1 MLRCGQDGR
10 YLPEEPGWC
19 YSQYLTHAEVRLG
32 RAGVRTM
39 HCTCAARCTMHMRCT
54 MRCPVQQVRLR
65 KRGLGSEA
73 ASASACGFVPGEGL
87 RCAGAKQEGAKKA
100 RQWEGNCV
108 TAAAWLESA
117 PQLLK
122 WTTMTASTTKVSLMR
137 ERLQPCNPTHARL
150 RPNVYTQGCRV
161 GPVCTTKVP
170 RGGWDGALKE
180 MFAVARQRGGAM
192 GGGAAGC
199 ALSSGCVNHTH
210 AVCGGSRAPGTGHRA
225 LRDSTRGKGRQAID
239 GRSKEGRSNGR
250 SNARG
255 RGAMAAGRSNGGR
268 ARGRAA
274 GGAGAGAARGRGRG
288 RGAVSSRAKARGSAV
303 SVTETSTAGVYV
315 TDAGVYVTRTS

>member
-1 MLRCGQDGR
+1 MLRAVSHARGGAPAEGGEGGARCNGR
-10 YLPEEPGWC
+10 C
-19 YSQYLTHAEVRLG
+19 D
-32 RAGVRTM
+32 
-39 HCTCAARCTMHMRCT
+39 ARCTMRCMMRCT
-54 MRCPVQQVRLR
+54 MRCTTQQARLR

-87 RCAGAKQEGAKKA
+87 RCAGAGAGTLTLARPRQQA
-100 RQWEGNCV
+100 RQWEGTCV
-108 TAAAWLESA
+108 TAAAWLGSA

-122 WTTMTASTTKVSLMR
+122 WTTMTASTTKVSPMC
-137 ERLQPCNPTHARL
+137 EKLQPYAFEVAAQCVHPLPLQRAA
-150 RPNVYTQGCRV
+150 
-161 GPVCTTKVP
+161 PVCTTQVP
-170 RGGWDGALKE
+170 RGGWEGALKE

-199 ALSSGCVNHTH
+199 DLSSGCVNHTH
-210 AVCGGSRAPGTGHRA
+210 AVCGGSKGVEGGSRARHQA
-225 LRDSTRGKGRQAID
+225 LHDSTRGKGRRATD

-274 GGAGAGAARGRGRG
+274 GGAGTGAARGRGRG
-288 RGAVSSRAKARGSAV
+288 RGTVSPRPRAKGRGSAMP
-303 SVTETSTAGVYV
+303 VTETSTAGVYV
-315 TDAGVYVTRTS
+315 TDAGVYVTRTA

>member
-1 MLRCGQDGR
+1 M
-10 YLPEEPGWC
+10 
-19 YSQYLTHAEVRLG
+19 
-32 RAGVRTM
+32 
-39 HCTCAARCTMHMRCT
+39 
-54 MRCPVQQVRLR
+54 
-65 KRGLGSEA
+65 
-73 ASASACGFVPGEGL
+73 
-87 RCAGAKQEGAKKA
+87 
-100 RQWEGNCV
+100 
-108 TAAAWLESA
+108 
-117 PQLLK
+117 
-122 WTTMTASTTKVSLMR
+122 
-137 ERLQPCNPTHARL
+137 
-150 RPNVYTQGCRV
+150 
-161 GPVCTTKVP
+161 P

-199 ALSSGCVNHTH
+199 DLSSGCVNHTH
-210 AVCGGSRAPGTGHRA
+210 AVCGGSRARHRA
-225 LRDSTRGKGRQAID
+225 LHDSTRGKGRQAID